1 MEHELLWKRF
11 LKGEKEA
18 LSLIFRSFF
27 DELYDYG
34 LKLTRSSDIVD
45 DSMQDMFFKLWK
57 NRENL
62 TEVKVLKPY
71 LLKAL
76 RHHII
81 DNLNWKNR
89 FISYNSPPEELFD
102 IEFSHEDFLIDEQLT
117 RETRENL
124 ISIINDLTKRQKE
137 AIYLRFFRGYDFKT
151 ISDIMEM
158 NIQSVRNTIYR
169 ALLKLREISKDGFQ

>member
-18 LSLIFRSFF
+18 LSLIFRSLF

-34 LKLTRSSDIVD
+34 LKLSRSADIVD
-45 DSMQDMFFKLWK
+45 DSVQDMFFKLWK

-62 TEVKVLKPY
+62 NEIKVLKPY

-89 FISYNSPPEELFD
+89 FISYDNPPKELFD
-102 IEFSHEDFLIDEQLT
+102 IEFSHEDFLIDKQLT
-117 RETRENL
+117 QETREKV
-124 ISIINDLTKRQKE
+124 IRIINDLPKRQKE
-137 AIYLRFFRGYDFKT
+137 AIYLRFFRDYDFKT
-151 ISDIMEM
+151 ISEIMEM
-158 NIQSVRNTIYR
+158 NVQSVRNTIYR
-169 ALLKLREISKDGFQ
+169 ALLTLREIKKEVSE